1 MLSDVNTSPAGVY
14 IYEKVPAFL
23 RTVGPKYNVD
33 NAILIIMPSPI
44 PSPRSDHQ
52 KIEELPCAIVNF
64 KVNDDAIRIEYAGYR
79 TINTTVGMHRRVGKI
94 LRNPLFQK
102 IFSKARQEV
111 PAAVDFRGEPMTLA
125 AYLDGQNDRFMHE
138 LYLSNGREMIMC
150 SAGQAAMGWD
160 RLHANILA
168 TGEVLQA
175 DTAYVIVNMV
185 KKSTRASWRQ
195 PRILLRVRN
204 AEELSTRVRD
214 LADGAGAEEE
224 EALMHVLRRHVLFQ
238 DRRECRLVQLFM
250 SCPRMPVAISKA
262 YPDEETSHV
271 YPTLSSEALGKL
283 LRSGRGC
290 CCVCGLGGSRYR
302 CGGCH
307 GMRYCAAGCQRAHW
321 PEHKEECNQLE
332 KAYGRIQANL
342 LS

>member
-1 MLSDVNTSPAGVY
+1 
-14 IYEKVPAFL
+14 
-23 RTVGPKYNVD
+23 
-33 NAILIIMPSPI
+33 MPSPI

-64 KVNDDAIRIEYAGYR
+64 KIDDDAIRIEYAGYR
-79 TINTTVGMHRRVGKI
+79 TINTTVGMHRRVGKM
-94 LRNPLFQK
+94 LRTPLFQT
-102 IFSKARQEV
+102 IFSMARQEV
-111 PAAVDFRGEPMTLA
+111 SAAVDFRGESMTFA
-125 AYLDGQNDRFMHE
+125 AYLDGENDRFMHE

-150 SAGQAAMGWD
+150 SAGQAAMGWE

-175 DTAYVIVNMV
+175 DTAYVI
-185 KKSTRASWRQ
+185 
-195 PRILLRVRN
+195 PRILLRVRD
-204 AEELSTRVRD
+204 ADELSTRVRD

-238 DRRECRLVQLFM
+238 DRRACRLVQLFM
-250 SCPRMPVAISKA
+250 SVGSLMPVAISKA
-262 YPDEETSHV
+262 YPIASAPDV
-271 YPTLSSEALGKL
+271 YPTLSSEALGRL
-283 LRSGRGC
+283 LRSRRGC

-321 PEHKEECNQLE
+321 PEHKEECEELE